1 MMQPLIPENEV
12 SRQRA
17 LDEYDILDTL
27 SEKEFDDITL
37 IAAQICE
44 TPVVLISLVDKDRQW
59 FKSKIG
65 LDATETPRDLAFC
78 AHAIHTPN
86 QIFEVQNAD
95 QDARFFDNPLVTGE
109 AQVKYYAG
117 APLVTEEGYAIG
129 N

>member
-1 MMQPLIPENEV
+1 MIRPTIPANEAL
-12 SRQRA
+12 RQRA

-37 IAAQICE
+37 IAAQICD
-44 TPVVLISLVDKDRQW
+44 TPVALISLVDRGRQW

-65 LDATETPRDLAFC
+65 LEGTETHRDVAFC
-78 AHAIHTPN
+78 AHAINNPS

-95 QDARFFDNPLVTGE
+95 LDERFFDNPLVTGE

-117 APLVTEEGYAIG
+117 APLLTEDGYAIG